1 MVRREVDYELIGV
14 AFLITTIILGG
25 ILLIGSSLNSYKVND
40 LRTEIANLEVK
51 QRSQSLGIELASS
64 FEGDNCQAMRQW
76 VNSSSDTTEE
86 LRKKVAAYEDS
97 SKIESPKYET
107 LKKRYMNLM
116 IQRIVE
122 VREIEQRCG
131 GDRVEIIYFYSN
143 QDCDSCKD
151 QGTVL
156 TYLRR
161 NYEDSVIVYPLDTGL
176 EMDHIE
182 FMKEF
187 YGIERYPSLV
197 VDGEV
202 YEGFQS
208 KQTLQQVI
216 ENKTE
221 E

>member
-1 MVRREVDYELIGV
+1 MVKRDVDYELIGV

-25 ILLIGSSLNSYKVND
+25 ILLIGSSLNTYKVND
-40 LRTEIANLEVK
+40 LRNEITGLEVK

-64 FEGDNCQAMRQW
+64 FEGDNCEAMRQW
-76 VNSSSDTTEE
+76 VNSSSDTTED

-131 GDRVEIIYFYSN
+131 EDRVEIIYLYSN
-143 QDCDSCKD
+143 NNCDACKD

-156 TYLRR
+156 TYMRR
-161 NYEDSVIVYPLDTGL
+161 NYESDVIVYPLDTDLG
-176 EMDHIE
+176 MDHIE
-182 FMKEF
+182 FMREF
-187 YGIERYPSLV
+187 YGVERYPSLIIN
-197 VDGEV
+197 GELH
-202 YEGFQS
+202 EGFQS
-208 KQTLQQVI
+208 KQTLQQII